1 MESGESKDGGC
12 NEGHEDDDMD
22 DEPQLEVLQGGAE
35 DQWSV
40 SITHSNISQNV
51 VSQLFFYFNK

>member
-1 MESGESKDGGC
+1 
-12 NEGHEDDDMD
+12 MD

-40 SITHSNISQNV
+40 SITQSNISQNV
-51 VSQLFFYFNK
+51 VSQLLYNFYFNK